1 MEYWSELLKYTI
13 DFVFEIQRKKIQNRA
28 QLSLVKVKSFEKR
41 KIQGN
46 LLEEKYKSLYS
57 YGYFMVKLSKTY
69 IMGVFKK

>member
-46 LLEEKYKSLYS
+46 VLE
-57 YGYFMVKLSKTY
+57 
-69 IMGVFKK
+69 